1 MIAVSASGFAGC
13 AHVDIASHINKQ
25 PAIPVP
31 VPKIKID
38 EPASMMALKYLSN
51 QDVPKLDVIRGLDEY
66 WNKAAVPV
74 EGGAIPA
81 RLIVEA
87 KSGGPRQWNALISN
101 ELIAIFTAGAL
112 FLFGVPTG
120 WDTQLVTF
128 TIELDGHEYKATAQ
142 AKCLAGLYY
151 PDDPGPCAF
160 SRALT
165 DAVRQVARQVGD
177 AYMGVVQGGLVP
189 PDTTGGFMVGRTDA
203 GVMK

>member
-1 MIAVSASGFAGC
+1 MNRTILAGLFVIAVSVSGLAGC

-25 PAIPVP
+25 PGIQVP
-31 VPKIKID
+31 VPRIRID

-51 QDVPKLDVIRGLDEY
+51 TDVPKLDVIRGLDEY
-66 WNKAAVPV
+66 WNKAAVDV
-74 EGGAIPA
+74 QGGAIPA

-120 WDTQLVTF
+120 WDSQLVTF
-128 TIELDGHEYKATAQ
+128 TLELDGREYKATAQ
-142 AKCLAGLYY
+142 GKCFAGLYY

-160 SRALT
+160 
-165 DAVRQVARQVGD
+165 
-177 AYMGVVQGGLVP
+177 
-189 PDTTGGFMVGRTDA
+189 
-203 GVMK
+203 